1 MFHWGHK
8 TANWRPDYMSR
19 AGLAAGGEK
28 LQGGRNEN
36 YKLKANYFNK
46 TFSAL
51 AKALAWFSRNISV
64 KPTQLRAYRLLPW
77 GHKIPV

>member
-8 TANWRPDYMSR
+8 TANWGPDNMSL
-19 AGLAAGGEK
+19 AGLAAGGEN

-46 TFSAL
+46 TFL
-51 AKALAWFSRNISV
+51 ALAWFNRNISI